1 MIKRIVILVI
11 IVLTTL
17 YFSILIPKVET
28 NYDLTTY
35 LPQDSETR
43 NGIETLENEFGTHS
57 LIEVQIN
64 DITIDEVMA
73 IKLFINDIDHVEQI
87 VWLDDYVDLSVVP
100 ISLIDESLRNAFYKD
115 DKALLQI
122 SIGLD
127 AYDLEIESVIDQI
140 KDELRAYDY
149 ALRGEALINIENR
162 HIANQEV
169 IKIMLLILPV
179 VLIIMVV
186 ASKSWIEPII
196 LLMSIGVAVLL
207 NLGTNIFLPNVSYIT
222 QTMALALQLALSL
235 DYGLFLIHRFYE
247 EKENTDNLNLAIK
260 TAFNRAFPSITAS
273 ALTTI
278 AGFLSLLFMSYKIG
292 FDIGIVLSKGIL
304 LSYLSTLILLPIL
317 IYFFYP
323 WIKRTMHKHFL
334 SPFKSYI
341 KYISRYKYAIVILF
355 LIITIGGMYLSNK
368 TEYLYGNNTSFDESS
383 RVTMDQNEISETFG
397 SYQSLVILVPNDH
410 IVDEVSLVNDL
421 SENTDIFDVTSL
433 VTVVDPNIP
442 RTLLPED
449 LVSNFVG
456 EKFTRIIIKSS
467 IIDENESLYQFSNEL
482 RESVGTYYD
491 TFYIIGMAASTAEIK
506 DLVTSDQLMISL
518 LSILAIFI
526 ILCITFKSILVPI
539 VLVLIIQSAI
549 WFNLS
554 ILYIQDTQTI
564 FIGYLVV
571 MAIQLGAT
579 IDYAVLMTHRY
590 IEKRKTA
597 NVFEAMDFSYKKSFI
612 TITISAF
619 VLSCA
624 GFVEGLFSNISA
636 VKDIGFLL
644 GKGAFISYMFVLI
657 CLPALLMSLDK
668 ILIHLNKQKEK
679 TLSETV
685 C

>member
-1 MIKRIVILVI
+1 MVKRIVILVI
-11 IVLTTL
+11 VVLTTL
-17 YFSILIPKVET
+17 LFSILIPKVET

-43 NGIETLENEFGTHS
+43 EGIDTLENEFGVHS
-57 LIEVQIN
+57 LIELQIN
-64 DITIDEVMA
+64 DISIDEVIA
-73 IKLFINDIDHVEQI
+73 VKLFLSEIQYVEQVI
-87 VWLDDYVDLSVVP
+87 WLDDYIDLSLVP
-100 ISLIDESLRNAFYKD
+100 ISLVDESLKSAFYKD
-115 DKALLQI
+115 QKALMQI

-127 AYDLEIESVIDQI
+127 AYDLEVESVINLI
-140 KDELRAYDY
+140 KDELRVYDY
-149 ALRGEALINIENR
+149 ALRGEALMNIENR

-179 VLIIMVV
+179 VLIIMFV

-207 NLGTNIFLPNVSYIT
+207 NLGTNIFLPSVSYIT

-235 DYGLFLIHRFYE
+235 DYGLFLMHRFYE
-247 EKENTDNLNLAIK
+247 EKEKTDDLNQAIK
-260 TAFNRAFPSITAS
+260 TAYKRAFPSITAS

-323 WIKRTMHKHFL
+323 LIKKTMHKHFL
-334 SPFKSYI
+334 SPIKSYI
-341 KYISRYKYAIVILF
+341 KHISKVKYIIVIVF
-355 LIITIGGMYLSNK
+355 LMITIGGMYLSSK
-368 TEYLYGNNTSFDESS
+368 TEYLYGNNTSFDENR
-383 RVTMDQNEISETFG
+383 RVMIDQKEISETFG
-397 SYQSLVILVPNDH
+397 SYQNLVILVPNNH
-410 IVDEVSLVNDL
+410 IEDEVSLVSDL
-421 SENTDIFDVTSL
+421 SQNTDVLEVTSL
-433 VTVVDPNIP
+433 VSVVDPNIP
-442 RTLLPED
+442 RSMLPD
-449 LVSNFVG
+449 SLVSNFVG
-456 EKFTRIIIKSS
+456 DEFTRILIKSS
-467 IIDENESLYQFSNEL
+467 LTDENEALYTFSNNL
-482 RESVGTYYD
+482 HESVRTYYD
-491 TFYIIGMAASTAEIK
+491 NYYIIGMAASTAEIK

-526 ILCITFKSILVPI
+526 ILCITFKSIFVPI
-539 VLVLIIQSAI
+539 ILVLVIQSAI

-590 IEKRKTA
+590 IEKRKTST
-597 NVFEAMDFSYKKSFI
+597 VFEAMDFSYKKSFI
-612 TITISAF
+612 TVTISAF

-657 CLPALLMSLDK
+657 CLPALLMTLDK
-668 ILIHLNKQKEK
+668 ILIHLNKKKEK
-679 TLSETV
+679 TLS
-685 C
+685 

>member
-1 MIKRIVILVI
+1 MVKRIIILI
-11 IVLTTL
+11 IVVLTTL
-17 YFSILIPKVET
+17 LFSILIPKVET

-43 NGIETLENEFGTHS
+43 EGIEILEDEFGVHS

-64 DITIDEVMA
+64 NITVDEVIA
-73 IKLFINDIDHVEQI
+73 VKSFLEEIDHIEQI
-87 VWLDDYVDLSVVP
+87 IWLDDYVDLSVIP
-100 ISLIDESLRNAFYKD
+100 ISLIDASLKDAFYKD
-115 DKALLQI
+115 QKALMQI

-127 AYDLEIESVIDQI
+127 AYDLEVESVISHI
-140 KDELRAYDY
+140 KDELEVYDY
-149 ALRGEALINIENR
+149 ALRGEALMNIENR

-179 VLIIMVV
+179 VLIIMFV
-186 ASKSWIEPII
+186 ASKSWIEPI
-196 LLMSIGVAVLL
+196 LLLISIGVAVLL

-235 DYGLFLIHRFYE
+235 DYGLFLMHRFYE
-247 EKENTDNLNLAIK
+247 EKEMTDDLNQAIK
-260 TAFNRAFPSITAS
+260 TAYKRAFPSITAS

-323 WIKRTMHKHFL
+323 WIEKTMHKHFL

-341 KYISRYKYAIVILF
+341 KHISKVKYIIVIVF
-355 LIITIGGMYLSNK
+355 IIITIGGMFLSSK
-368 TEYLYGNNTSFDESS
+368 TEYLYGNNTSFDEN
-383 RVTMDQNEISETFG
+383 RPVMIDQKKISETFG
-397 SYQSLVILVPNDH
+397 DYQNLVILVPNNQ
-410 IVDEVSLVNDL
+410 IQNEINLVSDL
-421 SENTDIFDVTSL
+421 SQYTDVSDVTSL
-433 VTVVDPNIP
+433 VNVVDPNIP
-442 RTLLPED
+442 RSMLPED

-456 EKFTRIIIKSS
+456 DQYTRILLKSS
-467 IIDENESLYQFSNEL
+467 LTDENEVLYSFTESLNQT
-482 RESVGTYYD
+482 VGAYYD
-491 TFYIIGMAASTAEIK
+491 SYYIIGMAASTAEIK
-506 DLVTSDQLMISL
+506 DLVTSDQLMITL
-518 LSILAIFI
+518 LSILAIFV
-526 ILCITFKSILVPI
+526 ILCVTFKSILIPI
-539 VLVLIIQSAI
+539 ILVLVIQSAI

-590 IEKRKTA
+590 IEKRKTSTI
-597 NVFEAMDFSYKKSFI
+597 FDSMDFSFKKSFI
-612 TITISAF
+612 TISISAF
-619 VLSCA
+619 VLACA

-644 GKGAFISYMFVLI
+644 GKGALISYLFVLI
-657 CLPALLMSLDK
+657 CLPALLMTLDK
-668 ILIHLNKQKEK
+668 ILVHVNKKKEK
-679 TLSETV
+679 TLS
-685 C
+685 

>member
-1 MIKRIVILVI
+1 MVKRIVILI
-11 IVLTTL
+11 IVVLTTL
-17 YFSILIPKVET
+17 LFSILIPEVET

-43 NGIETLENEFGTHS
+43 EGIEILEDEFGVHS

-64 DITIDEVMA
+64 NITVDEVIA
-73 IKLFINDIDHVEQI
+73 VKSFLEEIDHIEQI
-87 VWLDDYVDLSVVP
+87 IWLDDYVDLSVIP
-100 ISLIDESLRNAFYKD
+100 ISLIDASLKDAFYKD
-115 DKALLQI
+115 QKALMQI

-127 AYDLEIESVIDQI
+127 AYDLEVESVISHI
-140 KDELRAYDY
+140 KDELEVYDY
-149 ALRGEALINIENR
+149 ALRGEALMNIENR

-179 VLIIMVV
+179 VLIIMFV
-186 ASKSWIEPII
+186 ASKSWIEPI
-196 LLMSIGVAVLL
+196 LLLISIGVAVLL

-235 DYGLFLIHRFYE
+235 DYGLFLMHRFYE
-247 EKENTDNLNLAIK
+247 EKEMTDDLNQAIK
-260 TAFNRAFPSITAS
+260 TAYKRAFPSITAS

-323 WIKRTMHKHFL
+323 WIEKTMHKHFL

-341 KYISRYKYAIVILF
+341 KHISKVKYIIVIVF
-355 LIITIGGMYLSNK
+355 IIITIGGMFLSSK
-368 TEYLYGNNTSFDESS
+368 TEYLYGNNTSFDEN
-383 RVTMDQNEISETFG
+383 RPVMIDQKKISETFG
-397 SYQSLVILVPNDH
+397 DYQNLVILVPNNQ
-410 IVDEVSLVNDL
+410 IQNEINLVSDL
-421 SENTDIFDVTSL
+421 SQYTDVSDVTSL
-433 VTVVDPNIP
+433 VNVVDPNIP
-442 RTLLPED
+442 RSMLPED

-456 EKFTRIIIKSS
+456 DQYTRILLKSS
-467 IIDENESLYQFSNEL
+467 LTDENEVLYSFTESLNQT
-482 RESVGTYYD
+482 VGAYYD
-491 TFYIIGMAASTAEIK
+491 SYYIIGMAASTAEIK
-506 DLVTSDQLMISL
+506 DLVTSDQLMITL
-518 LSILAIFI
+518 LSILAIFV
-526 ILCITFKSILVPI
+526 ILCVTFKSILIPI
-539 VLVLIIQSAI
+539 ILVLVIQSAI

-590 IEKRKTA
+590 IEKRKTSTI
-597 NVFEAMDFSYKKSFI
+597 FDSMDFSFKKSFI
-612 TITISAF
+612 TISISAF
-619 VLSCA
+619 VLACA

-644 GKGAFISYMFVLI
+644 GKGALISYLFVLI
-657 CLPALLMSLDK
+657 CLPALLMTLDK
-668 ILIHLNKQKEK
+668 ILVHVNKKKEK
-679 TLSETV
+679 TLS
-685 C
+685 

>member
-1 MIKRIVILVI
+1 MVKRIIILI
-11 IVLTTL
+11 IVVLITL
-17 YFSILIPKVET
+17 LFSILIPKVET

-43 NGIETLENEFGTHS
+43 EGIEILEDEFGVHS

-64 DITIDEVMA
+64 NISVDEVIA
-73 IKLFINDIDHVEQI
+73 VKLFLEEIDHVEQI
-87 VWLDDYVDLSVVP
+87 IWLDDYVDLSVVP
-100 ISLIDESLRNAFYKD
+100 ISLIDASLKDAFYKD
-115 DKALLQI
+115 QKALMQI

-127 AYDLEIESVIDQI
+127 AYDLEVESVINHI
-140 KDELRAYDY
+140 KDELEVYDY
-149 ALRGEALINIENR
+149 ALRGEALMNIENR

-179 VLIIMVV
+179 VLIIMFV
-186 ASKSWIEPII
+186 ASKSWIEPI
-196 LLMSIGVAVLL
+196 LLLISIGVAVLL

-235 DYGLFLIHRFYE
+235 DYGLFLMHRFYE
-247 EKENTDNLNLAIK
+247 EKEKTDDLNQAIK
-260 TAFNRAFPSITAS
+260 TAYKRAFPSITAS

-278 AGFLSLLFMSYKIG
+278 AGFLSLLIMSYKIG

-323 WIKRTMHKHFL
+323 WIKKTMHKHFL

-341 KYISRYKYAIVILF
+341 KHISKIKYIIVIVF
-355 LIITIGGMYLSNK
+355 IILTIGGMFLSSK
-368 TEYLYGNNTSFDESS
+368 TEYLYGNNSSFDKNSP
-383 RVTMDQNEISETFG
+383 VMIDQKEISETFG
-397 SYQSLVILVPNDH
+397 NYQNLVILVPNNQ
-410 IVDEVSLVNDL
+410 IQDEINLVSDL
-421 SENTDIFDVTSL
+421 SQYTDVSDVTSL
-433 VTVVDPNIP
+433 VNVVDPNIP
-442 RTLLPED
+442 RSMLPED

-456 EKFTRIIIKSS
+456 DQYTRILLKSS
-467 IIDENESLYQFSNEL
+467 LTNENEALYSFTESLNQT
-482 RESVGTYYD
+482 VGTYYD
-491 TFYIIGMAASTAEIK
+491 SYYIIGMAASTSEIK
-506 DLVTSDQLMISL
+506 DLVTSDQLMITL
-518 LSILAIFI
+518 LSILAIFV
-526 ILCITFKSILVPI
+526 ILCVTFKSILIPI
-539 VLVLIIQSAI
+539 ILVLVIQSAI

-590 IEKRKTA
+590 VEKRKTSTI
-597 NVFEAMDFSYKKSFI
+597 FDSMDFSFKKSFV

-619 VLSCA
+619 VLACA

-644 GKGAFISYMFVLI
+644 GKGALISYLFVLI
-657 CLPALLMSLDK
+657 CLPALLMTLDK
-668 ILIHLNKQKEK
+668 ILVHVNKKKEK
-679 TLSETV
+679 TLN
-685 C
+685 

>member
-1 MIKRIVILVI
+1 MVKRIVILI
-11 IVLTTL
+11 IVVLTTL
-17 YFSILIPKVET
+17 LFSILIPKVET

-43 NGIETLENEFGTHS
+43 EGIEILEDEFGVHS

-64 DITIDEVMA
+64 NITVDEVIA
-73 IKLFINDIDHVEQI
+73 VKSFLEEIDHIEQI
-87 VWLDDYVDLSVVP
+87 IWLDDYVDLSVVP
-100 ISLIDESLRNAFYKD
+100 ISLIDASLKDAFYKD
-115 DKALLQI
+115 QKALMQI

-127 AYDLEIESVIDQI
+127 AYDLEVESVISHI
-140 KDELRAYDY
+140 KDELEVYDY
-149 ALRGEALINIENR
+149 ALRGEALMNIENR

-179 VLIIMVV
+179 VLIIMFV
-186 ASKSWIEPII
+186 ASKSWIEPI
-196 LLMSIGVAVLL
+196 LLLISIGVAVLL

-235 DYGLFLIHRFYE
+235 DYGLFLMHRFYE
-247 EKENTDNLNLAIK
+247 EKEMTDDLNQAIK
-260 TAFNRAFPSITAS
+260 TAYKRAFPSITAS

-323 WIKRTMHKHFL
+323 WIEKTMHKHFL

-341 KYISRYKYAIVILF
+341 KHISKVKYIIVIVF
-355 LIITIGGMYLSNK
+355 IIITIGGMFLSSK
-368 TEYLYGNNTSFDESS
+368 TEYLYGNNTSFDEN
-383 RVTMDQNEISETFG
+383 RPVMIDQKKISETFG
-397 SYQSLVILVPNDH
+397 DYQNLVILVPNNQ
-410 IVDEVSLVNDL
+410 IQNEINLVSDL
-421 SENTDIFDVTSL
+421 SQYTDVSDVTSL
-433 VTVVDPNIP
+433 VNVVDPNIP
-442 RTLLPED
+442 RSMLPED

-456 EKFTRIIIKSS
+456 DQYTRILLKSS
-467 IIDENESLYQFSNEL
+467 LTDENEVLYSFTESLNQT
-482 RESVGTYYD
+482 VGAYYD
-491 TFYIIGMAASTAEIK
+491 SYYIIGMAASTAEIK
-506 DLVTSDQLMISL
+506 DLVTSDQLMITL
-518 LSILAIFI
+518 LSILAIFV
-526 ILCITFKSILVPI
+526 ILCVTFKSILIPI
-539 VLVLIIQSAI
+539 ILVLVIQSAI

-590 IEKRKTA
+590 IEKRKTSTI
-597 NVFEAMDFSYKKSFI
+597 FDSMDFSFKKSFI
-612 TITISAF
+612 TISISAF
-619 VLSCA
+619 VLACA

-644 GKGAFISYMFVLI
+644 GKGALISYLFVLI
-657 CLPALLMSLDK
+657 CLPALLMTLDK
-668 ILIHLNKQKEK
+668 ILVHVNKKKEK
-679 TLSETV
+679 TLS
-685 C
+685 